1 MPQSTRFSNHPDFE
15 KALLDWVVA
24 SDCYEGER
32 VIKER
37 KTVYLP
43 ATSGQI
49 SLGLGY
55 DGNVPRTGQQIYDAY
70 LQRASFPAVVRQTTE
85 ALLGVALRKPWAVE
99 LPTQLEHLLKTAT
112 IKGDSMEDLIVRMLR
127 RVMLYGRMGLL
138 TEIDGTPPKIYLVDY
153 EPTQVINWA
162 PEETGGDRG
171 TVRLVVLREDH
182 LQLREQDQSYNW
194 DTVERY
200 RVLRLDELGAYSAQI
215 YNADEVEPV
224 EVPNFM
230 GKKLQKI
237 PFTLIGSVD
246 TTPEID
252 PIPMLPLCQVALTI
266 FRTEADYRQTLYISG
281 QETLVIRGQAQPE
294 GDDDEVT
301 VGAGAIIY
309 LTNPEA
315 DAKFIGANS
324 KGIPELRAAIEN
336 DAKKATEFGLSLL
349 TSGSAAEA
357 SDTIR
362 TRVGGRTANLI
373 TMVRAVA
380 AGLKTQLDYAAEF
393 VGASLDEV
401 VVTPNFEFVPSQI
414 AVAEL
419 NGMIAAKLAGF
430 PIAWSSIYDF
440 ARRGGL
446 TEFDVEQELAKI
458 QEEGDTV
465 PAPVVAGDDD
475 DDDVPP
481 E

>member
-1 MPQSTRFSNHPDFE
+1 M
-15 KALLDWVVA
+15 
-24 SDCYEGER
+24 
-32 VIKER
+32 
-37 KTVYLP
+37 
-43 ATSGQI
+43 
-49 SLGLGY
+49 
-55 DGNVPRTGQQIYDAY
+55 
-70 LQRASFPAVVRQTTE
+70 
-85 ALLGVALRKPWAVE
+85 
-99 LPTQLEHLLKTAT
+99 
-112 IKGDSMEDLIVRMLR
+112 
-127 RVMLYGRMGLL
+127 
-138 TEIDGTPPKIYLVDY
+138 
-153 EPTQVINWA
+153 
-162 PEETGGDRG
+162 
-171 TVRLVVLREDH
+171 
-182 LQLREQDQSYNW
+182 
-194 DTVERY
+194 
-200 RVLRLDELGAYSAQI
+200 
-215 YNADEVEPV
+215 
-224 EVPNFM
+224 
-230 GKKLQKI
+230 
-237 PFTLIGSVD
+237 
-246 TTPEID
+246 
-252 PIPMLPLCQVALTI
+252 
-266 FRTEADYRQTLYISG
+266 
-281 QETLVIRGQAQPE
+281 AQP
-294 GDDDEVT
+294 GVDDEEVT
-301 VGAGAIIY
+301 VGAGAVIY
-309 LTNPEA
+309 LPSPEA

-458 QEEGDTV
+458 QEEGDVV
-465 PAPVVAGDDD
+465 PPPPGSGDDD
-475 DDDVPP
+475 DQDPP
-481 E
+481 SE

>member
-1 MPQSTRFSNHPDFE
+1 MPESTRFAKHPDFE

-37 KTVYLP
+37 KTIYLP

-55 DGNVPRTGQQIYDAY
+55 DGQTYPEP
-70 LQRASFPAVVRQTTE
+70 ASKSMTPICSGLRFPAVVRQTTE
-85 ALLGVALRKPWAVE
+85 ALLGVALRKPWSVE
-99 LPTQLEHLLKTAT
+99 LPTQLQHLLKTAT

-138 TEIDGTPPKIYLVDY
+138 TEIDGTPPNIYLVDY

-182 LQLREQDQSYNW
+182 LQLRDQDQSYNW

-215 YNADEVEPV
+215 YNADEVEPI

-230 GKKLQKI
+230 GKTLQKI

-252 PIPMLPLCQVALTI
+252 PIPMLAAVPGCFDHLSAPKRITA
-266 FRTEADYRQTLYISG
+266 RRSISQG
-281 QETLVIRGQAQPE
+281 RRRL
-294 GDDDEVT
+294 
-301 VGAGAIIY
+301 
-309 LTNPEA
+309 
-315 DAKFIGANS
+315 S
-324 KGIPELRAAIEN
+324 
-336 DAKKATEFGLSLL
+336 FGEWLNLK
-349 TSGSAAEA
+349 T
-357 SDTIR
+357 TIR
-362 TRVGGRTANLI
+362 
-373 TMVRAVA
+373 
-380 AGLKTQLDYAAEF
+380 
-393 VGASLDEV
+393 
-401 VVTPNFEFVPSQI
+401 SQS
-414 AVAEL
+414 V
-419 NGMIAAKLAGF
+419 LA
-430 PIAWSSIYDF
+430 P
-440 ARRGGL
+440 
-446 TEFDVEQELAKI
+446 
-458 QEEGDTV
+458 
-465 PAPVVAGDDD
+465 
-475 DDDVPP
+475 
-481 E
+481 